1 MNKSTNAFEKLF
13 EFNKITLS
21 LNKVIERNSWDQ
33 EAIMPVGA
41 LADRAEEQASLM
53 IIAHK
58 RQTSN
63 EFSDLLNSVKIE
75 SLSKTQLRQ
84 VSLMRKELIR
94 ALKVP
99 NELIGALAKETTL
112 AHSVWIDARKDND
125 FEQFLPQFTKV
136 LKLRREEADAI
147 RQDTDLSRYDALLQD
162 YEPDLRSEYIDN
174 IFDTLR
180 PVLVDLRSRVLDRP
194 PASEITGYFPIDK
207 QRDLCNEVAET
218 FGYDFS
224 RGRIDTAVHPFCSG
238 TGNDVRITTRFD
250 ENDPLGSI
258 YSTIHEVGHALY
270 EQNIDQIYSF
280 SNIGRGVSM
289 GVHESQSRILEN
301 QLGRSESLAD
311 WLFKKFFDY
320 FGDFGCKD
328 STSFYKAINSVKNG
342 FIRTESDELQYNL
355 HVLLRYRLEKWLFN
369 GDLNANDLE
378 YVWNEEFEKDFGL
391 VIEKPSDGILQ
402 DVHWSEG
409 LFGYFPTYSLG
420 NVYAGCLFEAMQIQ
434 MPALNENLN
443 SGDLTEAIAWLANS
457 VQKHGS
463 LYSPVDLIQNACGFD
478 ITAEPLISYIEK
490 KFSSTYNLN

>member
-1 MNKSTNAFEKLF
+1 MNKITNAFEKLF

-99 NELIGALAKETTL
+99 HELIGALAKETTL
-112 AHSVWIDARKDND
+112 AHSVWIAARKDND

-162 YEPDLRSEYIDN
+162 YEPDLKSDYIDI

-194 PASEITGYFPIDK
+194 PAPEITGYFPIDK
-207 QRDLCNEVAET
+207 QRELCNEVAET

-301 QLGRSESLAD
+301 QLGRSEALAD
-311 WLFKKFFDY
+311 WLYNKFFDY
-320 FGDFGCKD
+320 FGDIGCKD
-328 STSFYKAINSVKNG
+328 STSFYKSINSVKNG

-355 HVLLRYRLEKWLFN
+355 HVLLRYRLEKWLFD
-369 GDLNANDLE
+369 GDLNVSDLE

-434 MPALNENLN
+434 IPALNENLN

>member
-1 MNKSTNAFEKLF
+1 MNKITNAFEKLF

-99 NELIGALAKETTL
+99 HELIGALAKETTL
-112 AHSVWIDARKDND
+112 AHSVWIAARKDND

-162 YEPDLRSEYIDN
+162 YEPDLKSDYIDI

-194 PASEITGYFPIDK
+194 PAPEITGYFPIDK
-207 QRDLCNEVAET
+207 QRELCNEVAET

-238 TGNDVRITTRFD
+238 TGNDVRITIRFD

-301 QLGRSESLAD
+301 QLGRSEALAD
-311 WLFKKFFDY
+311 WLYNKFFDY
-320 FGDFGCKD
+320 FGDIGCKD
-328 STSFYKAINSVKNG
+328 STSFYKSINSVKNG

-355 HVLLRYRLEKWLFN
+355 HVLLRYRLEKWLFD
-369 GDLNANDLE
+369 GDLNVSDLE

-478 ITAEPLISYIEK
+478 ITARPLISYIEK

>member
-1 MNKSTNAFEKLF
+1 M
-13 EFNKITLS
+13 
-21 LNKVIERNSWDQ
+21 
-33 EAIMPVGA
+33 
-41 LADRAEEQASLM
+41 
-53 IIAHK
+53 
-58 RQTSN
+58 
-63 EFSDLLNSVKIE
+63 
-75 SLSKTQLRQ
+75 
-84 VSLMRKELIR
+84 
-94 ALKVP
+94 
-99 NELIGALAKETTL
+99 
-112 AHSVWIDARKDND
+112 
-125 FEQFLPQFTKV
+125 
-136 LKLRREEADAI
+136 
-147 RQDTDLSRYDALLQD
+147 
-162 YEPDLRSEYIDN
+162 
-174 IFDTLR
+174 R

-194 PASEITGYFPIDK
+194 PAPEITGYFPIDK
-207 QRDLCNEVAET
+207 QRELCNEVAET

-320 FGDFGCKD
+320 FGDIGCKD
-328 STSFYKAINSVKNG
+328 STSFYKSINSVKNG

-355 HVLLRYRLEKWLFN
+355 HVLLRYRLEKWLFD

-391 VIEKPSDGILQ
+391 AIEKPSDGILQ
-402 DVHWSEG
+402 DVHLSEG

-434 MPALNENLN
+434 IPALNENLN

>member
-1 MNKSTNAFEKLF
+1 MNNTTNAFDKLF

-33 EAIMPVGA
+33 ETIMPTGA

-63 EFSDLLNSVKIE
+63 EFSDLLNSIKIE
-75 SLSKTQLRQ
+75 SLSKIQLRQ
-84 VSLMRKELIR
+84 VSLMKKELIR

-99 NELIGALAKETTL
+99 NELIGALAKETAL
-112 AHSVWIDARKDND
+112 AHSVWVDARKNND
-125 FEQFLPQFTKV
+125 FQQFLPQFTKV
-136 LKLRREEADAI
+136 LELRREEADAI
-147 RQDTDLSRYDALLQD
+147 RQDTDLSRYDALLQE
-162 YEPDLRSEYIDN
+162 YEPDLKSDYIDN
-174 IFDTLR
+174 IFDQLR
-180 PVLVDLRSRVLDRP
+180 PGLVDLRSRVLDRP
-194 PASEITGYFPIDK
+194 PAQEIIGYFPIDK
-207 QRDLCNEVAET
+207 QRELCSEVART

-238 TGNDVRITTRFD
+238 SGNDVRITTRFD

-270 EQNIDQIYSF
+270 EQNIDQIYNF

-301 QLGRSESLAD
+301 QLGRSESFAD
-311 WLFKKFFDY
+311 WLFKKFSDY
-320 FGDFGCKD
+320 FGDIGCKD
-328 STSFYKAINSVKNG
+328 SSSFYRSINSVKNG

-355 HVLLRYRLEKWLFN
+355 HVLLRYRLEKWLFD
-369 GDLNANDLE
+369 GDLVANDLE
-378 YVWNEEFEKDFGL
+378 HIWNEEFEKDFGL
-391 VIEKPSDGILQ
+391 VIEYPSDGILQ
-402 DVHWSEG
+402 DVHWSAG

-434 MPALNENLN
+434 IPALNKNLN
-443 SGDLTEAIAWLANS
+443 SGDLTEAIDWLANS
-457 VQKHGS
+457 VQTHGS
-463 LYSPVDLIQNACGFD
+463 LYSPVDLIQGACGFD
-478 ITAEPLISYIEK
+478 ITAKPLISYIEK

>member
-1 MNKSTNAFEKLF
+1 MGKTTNAFEKLF

-75 SLSKTQLRQ
+75 RLSKTQLRQ

-112 AHSVWIDARKDND
+112 AHSVWINARKDND

-162 YEPDLRSEYIDN
+162 YEPDLKSDYIDN

-194 PASEITGYFPIDK
+194 PAPEITGYFPIDK

-224 RGRIDTAVHPFCSG
+224 RGRIDTAVHPLS
-238 TGNDVRITTRFD
+238 
-250 ENDPLGSI
+250 L
-258 YSTIHEVGHALY
+258 IH
-270 EQNIDQIYSF
+270 I
-280 SNIGRGVSM
+280 
-289 GVHESQSRILEN
+289 
-301 QLGRSESLAD
+301 
-311 WLFKKFFDY
+311 
-320 FGDFGCKD
+320 
-328 STSFYKAINSVKNG
+328 
-342 FIRTESDELQYNL
+342 
-355 HVLLRYRLEKWLFN
+355 
-369 GDLNANDLE
+369 
-378 YVWNEEFEKDFGL
+378 
-391 VIEKPSDGILQ
+391 
-402 DVHWSEG
+402 
-409 LFGYFPTYSLG
+409 
-420 NVYAGCLFEAMQIQ
+420 
-434 MPALNENLN
+434 
-443 SGDLTEAIAWLANS
+443 
-457 VQKHGS
+457 
-463 LYSPVDLIQNACGFD
+463 
-478 ITAEPLISYIEK
+478 
-490 KFSSTYNLN
+490 

>member
-1 MNKSTNAFEKLF
+1 MNKTTNDFEKLF

-33 EAIMPVGA
+33 EAIMPSGA

-58 RQTSN
+58 RQTSS
-63 EFSDLLNSVKIE
+63 EFSDLLDSVKTE

-99 NELIGALAKETTL
+99 NELIGAIGKETTL

-125 FEQFLPQFTKV
+125 FEQFLPQFKKV
-136 LKLRREEADAI
+136 LNLRREEADAI

-162 YEPDLRSEYIDN
+162 YEPDLKSDYIDN
-174 IFDTLR
+174 IFNTLR

-194 PASEITGYFPIDK
+194 PFQEIIGHFPIDK
-207 QRDLCNEVAET
+207 QRELCNEVAKT
-218 FGYDFS
+218 FGYNFS

-238 TGNDVRITTRFD
+238 SGNDVRITTRFD
-250 ENDPLGSI
+250 ENDPFASI

-270 EQNIDQIYSF
+270 EQNIDQIYNF

-301 QLGRSESLAD
+301 QLGRSEAFAD
-311 WLFKKFFDY
+311 WLFKKFSDY
-320 FGDFGCKD
+320 FGDIGCKD
-328 STSFYKAINSVKNG
+328 STSFYNSINSVKNG
-342 FIRTESDELQYNL
+342 FIRTESDELQYNI
-355 HVLLRYRLEKWLFN
+355 HVLLRYRLEKWLFD
-369 GDLNANDLE
+369 GELNANDLE

-391 VIEKPSDGILQ
+391 IIENPSEGILQ

-420 NVYAGCLFEAMQIQ
+420 NVYAGCLYDAMQIQ
-434 MPALNENLN
+434 LPTLNENLN
-443 SGDLTEAIAWLANS
+443 SGDLTGAIDWLANS

-463 LYSPVDLIQNACGFD
+463 LYSPVDLISGACGFD
-478 ITAEPLISYIEK
+478 ITAKPLIAYINE
-490 KFSSTYNLN
+490 KFSSIYNLN